1 MKIEKLEKM
10 LTEKREQ
17 QKNLN
22 ASMIEAE
29 EKETRAAIGETLA
42 KLAEEIAD
50 IEELL
55 AEAEEPADETTTPTE
70 DRQMTVIGSTIE
82 TRTAATTEADKTK
95 AEARAQA
102 FAASGKMTITNEES
116 RAVLMS
122 SGKIA
127 APTEVGGIVDQFNPV
142 SSIVDQVKVVD
153 ASGMGAYKVAY
164 QKATGTASAQ
174 TEGAA
179 ITNSDPDFDFVEI
192 KPETIAILAYISNQV
207 QKQSPLNYEA
217 KVREAALAAL
227 RVKAGEKI
235 VNAIKGSKI
244 KQAETLTAVDDTTLR
259 KIALKYG
266 GDETVQGGTVLY
278 LNKNTLVKMGDV
290 RNSNKKAVYEITPDA
305 TNPNTGIIQDGGLAV
320 TYCLNSKLA
329 DDEFLYGQPHAVEM
343 ALFGEYTVKVSEDFA
358 FDKNML
364 TIRGTADVGADLV
377 KLNGFIHATVGA

>member
-1 MKIEKLEKM
+1 MRKKLEKM
-10 LTEKREQ
+10 LTAKQEQ
-17 QKNLN
+17 RDNLN
-22 ASMIEAE
+22 AAIIEAE
-29 EKETRAAIGETLA
+29 SKEERAAMGETLN
-42 KLAEEIAD
+42 KLSEE
-50 IEELL
+50 IEELRGL
-55 AEAEEPADETTTPTE
+55 IEEVDEPAENNDPAE

-82 TRTAATTEADKTK
+82 TRTATATETDKTK

-116 RAVLMS
+116 RAVLVS

-127 APTEVGGIVDQFNPV
+127 APTEVGGIVDQFSPV

-174 TEGAA
+174 TEGLA
-179 ITNSDPDFDFVEI
+179 IANSDPEFDFVEI
-192 KPETIAILAYISNQV
+192 TPETIAILAYISNQV

-227 RVKAGEKI
+227 RVKVGEKI
-235 VNAIKGSKI
+235 VTAIKGSNI
-244 KQAETLTAVDDTTLR
+244 KQAETLEAVDDTTLR

-278 LNKNTLVKMGDV
+278 LNKNTLVKLGDV
-290 RNSNKKAVYEITPDA
+290 RNTNKKAVYEITPDA
-305 TNPNTGIIQDGGLAV
+305 ANPNTGVIQDGGLAV
-320 TYCLNSKLA
+320 KYCLNSKLA
-329 DDEFLYGQPHAVEM
+329 DDEFLYGQPHAVEL
-343 ALFGEYTVKVSEDFA
+343 ALFGDYSVKVSEDFA

-364 TIRGTADVGADLV
+364 TIRGTADVGAGLV
-377 KLNGFIHATVGA
+377 KLNGFIYAKVGA

>member
-1 MKIEKLEKM
+1 MKAKLEKM
-10 LTEKREQ
+10 LTAKQEQ
-17 QKNLN
+17 RDNLN
-22 ASMIEAE
+22 AAIIEADSKE
-29 EKETRAAIGETLA
+29 ERAAMGETLN
-42 KLAEEIAD
+42 KLSEE
-50 IEELL
+50 IEELRGL
-55 AEAEEPADETTTPTE
+55 IEEVDEPANNNDPQE

-82 TRTAATTEADKTK
+82 TRTATATETDKTK

-116 RAVLMS
+116 RAVLVS

-127 APTEVGGIVDQFNPV
+127 TPTEVGGIVDQFSPV

-179 ITNSDPDFDFVEI
+179 IANSDPEFDFVEI
-192 KPETIAILAYISNQV
+192 TPETIAILAYISNQV

-227 RVKAGEKI
+227 RVKVGEKI
-235 VNAIKGSKI
+235 VTAIKGSNI

-278 LNKNTLVKMGDV
+278 LNKNTLVKLGDV
-290 RNSNKKAVYEITPDA
+290 RNTNKKAVYEITPDA
-305 TNPNTGIIQDGGLAV
+305 ANPNTGVIQDGGLAV
-320 TYCLNSKLA
+320 KYCLNSKLA
-329 DDEFLYGQPHAVEM
+329 DDEFLYGQPHAVEL
-343 ALFGEYTVKVSEDFA
+343 ALFGDYSVKVSEDFA

-364 TIRGTADVGADLV
+364 TIRGTADVGAGLV
-377 KLNGFIHATVGA
+377 KLNGFIYAKVGA

>member
-1 MKIEKLEKM
+1 MKTKLEKM
-10 LTEKREQ
+10 LTAKKEQ
-17 QKNLN
+17 RDNLN
-22 ASMIEAE
+22 AAIIEAE
-29 EKETRAAIGETLA
+29 SKEERAAMGETLN
-42 KLAEEIAD
+42 KLSEE
-50 IEELL
+50 IEELRGL
-55 AEAEEPADETTTPTE
+55 IEEVDEPAENNDPQE

-82 TRTAATTEADKTK
+82 TRTATTADKTK
-95 AEARAQA
+95 AEERAQA

-116 RAVLMS
+116 RAVLVS

-127 APTEVGGIVDQFNPV
+127 TPTEVGGIVDQFSPV

-164 QKATGTASAQ
+164 QKAIGEASAQ
-174 TEGAA
+174 TEGEA
-179 ITNSDPDFDFVEI
+179 IANSDPQFDFVEI
-192 KPETIAILAYISNQV
+192 APETIAVLSYISNQV

-227 RVKAGEKI
+227 RVKVGEKI
-235 VNAIKGSKI
+235 VTAIKGSNI

-266 GDETVQGGTVLY
+266 GDETVQGGTILY

-305 TNPNTGIIQDGGLAV
+305 ANPNTGVIQDGGLAV
-320 TYCLNSKLA
+320 KYCLNSKLA
-329 DDEFLYGQPHAVEM
+329 DDEFLYGQPHAVEL
-343 ALFGEYTVKVSEDFA
+343 ALFGDYSVKVSEDFA

-364 TIRGTADVGADLV
+364 TIRGTADVGAGLV
-377 KLNGFIHATVGA
+377 KLNGFIYAKVGA